1 MTNRILLIYNPM
13 AGKGL
18 FLPKLPDV
26 IDVFT
31 KAGFSVEVYPTQA
44 SGDAIKRIEA
54 IEGEYNMIVPAG
66 GDGTLDEVVTGLV
79 RSGRTD
85 IPIGYIPVGST
96 NDYASSLGI
105 SGNTMEAVGEIIA
118 GKPCGV
124 DVGILN
130 EDHVFVYVAAF
141 GAFTEVAYETDQG
154 MKNTL
159 GHVAYLLEA
168 SKRLGDIKSYM
179 MRVTVDG
186 RTFQQDYIYGMI
198 TNSTSVG
205 GMKNLTGKPD
215 DILLNDGL
223 FEVTLVHRPRNVI
236 ELQEI
241 IGSLMIPSRES
252 ELVDTFR
259 TDSIKLE
266 SMKEIPWT
274 LDGEYGGT
282 YTDVTITNRK
292 KGVKIMLENRSTTIL

>member
-18 FLPKLPDV
+18 FLSRLPEV

-31 KAGFSVEVYPTQA
+31 KAGFSVEAYPTQA
-44 SGDAIKRIEA
+44 PGDAVKKICSLSGD
-54 IEGEYNMIVPAG
+54 YNMVVPAG

-79 RSGRTD
+79 RSGREN

-96 NDYASSLGI
+96 NDYASSLGL
-105 SGNTMEAVGEIIA
+105 SGNILEDVGEIIA
-118 GKPCGV
+118 GEPYGV

-154 MKNTL
+154 RKNTL
-159 GHVAYLLEA
+159 GHVAYLLEGA
-168 SKRLGDIKSYM
+168 KRLGDLKSYM

-205 GMKNLTGKPD
+205 GMKNLTGKPA
-215 DILLNDGL
+215 DILLDDGL
-223 FEVTLVHRPRNVI
+223 FEVTLIHTPRNVI

-241 IGSLMIPSRES
+241 IGTLMMPSRES
-252 ELVDTFR
+252 ELVDTF
-259 TDSIKLE
+259 TTSSIRLQ
-266 SMKEIPWT
+266 SMKDIPWT

-282 YTDVTITNRK
+282 YTEVSITNRK
-292 KGVKIMLENRSTTIL
+292 KAVKIMLENHSATIS

>member
-1 MTNRILLIYNPM
+1 MTNRILLIYNPR

-18 FLPKLPDV
+18 FLSKLPDV

-31 KAGFSVEVYPTQA
+31 KAGFCVEVYPTQEP
-44 SGDAIKRIEA
+44 GDAVKKIRSLSV
-54 IEGEYNMIVPAG
+54 EYNMIVPAG

-79 RSGRTD
+79 LSGRED

-96 NDYASSLGI
+96 NDYASSLGL
-105 SGNTMEAVGEIIA
+105 SGNVMEDVGEIIA
-118 GKPCGV
+118 GKPRGV

-130 EDHVFVYVAAF
+130 DDHVFVYVAAF

-159 GHVAYLLEA
+159 GHVAYLLEGA
-168 SKRLGDIKSYM
+168 KRLGDLKSYM

-186 RTFQQDYIYGMI
+186 RTYQQEYIYGMI

-215 DILLNDGL
+215 DILLDDGL
-223 FEVTLVHRPRNVI
+223 FEVTLIRTPRNVI

-252 ELVDTFR
+252 DLIDTFR
-259 TDSIKLE
+259 TDSIVLQ

-282 YTDVTITNRK
+282 YNDVRISDRK
-292 KGVKIMLENRSTTIL
+292 KAVKIMLENQRATIL